1 MSSARSMAQSETRK
15 TGALL
20 SVRVT
25 ADYLG
30 MTQSAVRHQIERGRI
45 PALRLGTRIYVIRQ
59 TLDRHLEKLERE
71 WMRARGAGA

>member
-1 MSSARSMAQSETRK
+1 MAQSETRK

-20 SVRVT
+20 SVRAT

-30 MTQSAVRHQIERGRI
+30 MTQSAVRHQIERGRL
-45 PALRLGTRIYVIRQ
+45 PALRLGGRVYVFRR